1 MIVLLWEATALKP
14 DNLLITTNAVSLVQP
29 VSWYCSWINSS
40 SPEIPFRNNIDAMAP
55 GTAIMNLPSPIQ
67 TPPIIQEVREVTVSN
82 PGPNPVQVLI
92 QFQNGNTGLIST
104 LLNSMLPGGSTL
116 SYNASP
122 GENGVW
128 QRFDN
133 TGFLVSSR

>member
-1 MIVLLWEATALKP
+1 MIVLLWEAAAPKP
-14 DNLLITTNAVSLVQP
+14 DNLLIATTAVSAIQP

-55 GTAIMNLPSPIQ
+55 GTAIMNIPSPIQ
-67 TPPIIQEVREVTVSN
+67 TPSIIQEVREVTVFN
-82 PGPNPVQVLI
+82 PGPDPVQVQI
-92 QFQNGNTGLIST
+92 QFENGNTGLIST
-104 LLNSMLPGGSTL
+104 LVNSMLPGGSTL
-116 SYNASP
+116 SYNATP

-128 QRFDN
+128 QRFDY